1 VAQVQ
6 QAAIRRLRSLDLSR
20 GMSAW
25 LGAYREGREQR
36 RRLRAAAGR
45 LTRPKLVHAYT
56 QWRRD
61 FEVIEAARCA
71 SERVALS
78 TGGLLA
84 REREQAEATARS
96 LREEL
101 HALREAIASGE
112 GSSVAFREQVAT
124 QQALDKERRGR
135 APDPAGRTPD
145 GQEGARDG
153 L

>member
-1 VAQVQ
+1 MAQVP

-25 LGAYREGREQR
+25 LGAYRRGREQR

-61 FEVIEAARCA
+61 FEVLEA
-71 SERVALS
+71 
-78 TGGLLA
+78 
-84 REREQAEATARS
+84 ARS

-112 GSSVAFREQVAT
+112 GSSVAFREQVAA

>member
-1 VAQVQ
+1 LTRERDELLAKLTALDGGAAARELDLLRELELQKERRVAKVQ

-61 FEVIEAARCA
+61 FEVLEAARCA

-96 LREEL
+96 LR
-101 HALREAIASGE
+101 
-112 GSSVAFREQVAT
+112 
-124 QQALDKERRGR
+124 
-135 APDPAGRTPD
+135 
-145 GQEGARDG
+145 
-153 L
+153 

>member
-1 VAQVQ
+1 MAQVP

-25 LGAYREGREQR
+25 LGAYRRGREQR

-61 FEVIEAARCA
+61 FEV
-71 SERVALS
+71 LS
-78 TGGLLA
+78 TGGFLA

-112 GSSVAFREQVAT
+112 GSSVAFREQVAA